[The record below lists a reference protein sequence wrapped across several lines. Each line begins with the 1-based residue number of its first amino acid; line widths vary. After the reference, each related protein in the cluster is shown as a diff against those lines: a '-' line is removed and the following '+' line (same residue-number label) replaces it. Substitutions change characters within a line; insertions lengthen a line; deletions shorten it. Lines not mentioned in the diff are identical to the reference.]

1 MEENPVESDDD
12 VQKAHRTTLLWEK
25 QIQQSIVVDLSE
37 DESLHL
43 SDLQASSLAF
53 HLTQEK
59 CARSEASVHLNESAE
74 RSVVDDTYSGFSV
87 VRSENI
93 HSNLQRHN
101 TMQDEETM
109 HQEYEDPGQNTSDED
124 QEDLPYDGELGSPY
138 FTRMVNVI
146 SDEGKTVLQSPENV
160 EKQATLPQEV
170 ASEGAPTHTRPAV
183 DLNQLLLRHLVRE
196 DLLPIE
202 AETLPEVSLLESV
215 DDLLCSASTCVNTA
229 ALSSISEREKPSEE
243 TYPDNTSPERKV
255 CDVLTRDVSH
265 LRRRS
270 FGDIKYGQGQVHYP
284 LPDFSKVAPKVKI
297 PKASTCVPQVPSPMI
312 RAQSSPE
319 MLDVISRVLEDSGQ
333 PSENP
338 QLFKDTHQ
346 QTGPAPRHHLQAEYD
361 KLLAKYGQAEN
372 LIDRMRL
379 GSKPSSDI
387 CIENEENDTA
397 NLKEGSHVGPVAS
410 HIPTP
415 VENQVIT
422 SDEASDAEKMAAE
435 LRDIISQFMQTV
447 DDFKQRVSNR
457 SLSTKEQQTMLRSL
471 TEAQDQLER
480 KYMSK
485 KEEHR
490 SLEMQN
496 NLGLSRNIGS
506 FDPNRLVEGDIFRVG
521 MHLEDIKE
529 MIDKNMCEQI
539 IPPLL
544 LSTPK
549 AVTMKTTPPSS
560 LHEGSSAALTT
571 ECLKMATQT
580 NTEKRTSGEDELL
593 DEMSELITDDVLK
606 SSNRLSVFPVEG
618 HPEAEGEAERKAGIG
633 SSQQWTPGSGTQD
646 GIQNSNLECDFV
658 DGVSLLVGSSSP
670 DACSPSLSQG
680 IVCRETDSGFGSS
693 YFIKLGGTLQP
704 ISPTESVHSD
714 GLSASDSEGSSLN
727 LQTTIHP
734 SDANSWQRTSVNS
747 PVRADAVDLW
757 VQSTTKDSVKLLG
770 SDASH
775 HYTSEAM
782 NGEPNKQHQC
792 SCDGVVIQALQEDV
806 RELKKNLEGLAQ
818 KMDYLAFKYRQERRS
833 NSKPRTYQKL
843 SRWQQTSQ
851 LRREDWISTDMDPS
865 KSKGTDSSCTSC
877 SEMTLRLHYP
887 PAGGDRGNSVSGQL
901 QEKLQTNGV
910 ADSSCTS
917 RSEMT
922 PRLHYPP
929 AGGDRV
935 NSVSGQFQEKLQ
947 ANGVSDGST
956 FGLMESCSKRERDN
970 PSKQRTQKANLE
982 RWCPSTQRA
991 FLQVGN
997 ASSCSLPASYE
1008 VTEPPVYSLSR
1019 PRKRSTHS
1027 DTALLPSNVY
1037 FQQTLSRPG
1046 NRQTGRKEGINAT
1059 LCHALEEAR
1068 NLNKKADHMFR
1079 RLTEDLVQVQILS
1092 QECVQHSASRRQD
1105 TTHHGKQSSW
1115 TSRNTSSEK
1124 LRNCNL
1130 FNDEYS

>member
-25 QIQQSIVVDLSE
+25 RIQQSIVVDLSE

-229 ALSSISEREKPSEE
+229 ALSSISEREKLLEE
-243 TYPDNTSPERKV
+243 TYPDTTSPDCKV

-312 RAQSSPE
+312 RTQSSPE

-346 QTGPAPRHHLQAEYD
+346 QTGPAPGHHLQADYD

-387 CIENEENDTA
+387 CIENEESDTA

-457 SLSTKEQQTMLRSL
+457 SLCTKEQQTMLRSL
-471 TEAQDQLER
+471 TDAQDQLER

-521 MHLEDIKE
+521 MYLEDIKE

-549 AVTMKTTPPSS
+549 AVTMTTTPPSP
-560 LHEGSSAALTT
+560 LHEA
-571 ECLKMATQT
+571 E
-580 NTEKRTSGEDELL
+580 
-593 DEMSELITDDVLK
+593 
-606 SSNRLSVFPVEG
+606 LSVFPVEG
-618 HPEAEGEAERKAGIG
+618 HPEAEGEAERKAGLG
-633 SSQQWTPGSGTQD
+633 SSQQWTPG
-646 GIQNSNLECDFV
+646 
-658 DGVSLLVGSSSP
+658 
-670 DACSPSLSQG
+670 
-680 IVCRETDSGFGSS
+680 
-693 YFIKLGGTLQP
+693 
-704 ISPTESVHSD
+704 SVHSD

-747 PVRADAVDLW
+747 PVRTDAVDLW

-770 SDASH
+770 SDTSH
-775 HYTSEAM
+775 HYASEAM

-865 KSKGTDSSCTSC
+865 NSKGT
-877 SEMTLRLHYP
+877 
-887 PAGGDRGNSVSGQL
+887 
-901 QEKLQTNGV
+901 
-910 ADSSCTS
+910 DSSCTS

-922 PRLHYPP
+922 LRLYYPP

-935 NSVSGQFQEKLQ
+935 NSVSGQLQEKLQ
-947 ANGVSDGST
+947 TNDGVSDGST

-982 RWCPSTQRA
+982 RWSPSTQRA

-997 ASSCSLPASYE
+997 ASSCSLPASYK

-1019 PRKRSTHS
+1019 PRKRSTQS
-1027 DTALLPSNVY
+1027 DTALLPSNMY
-1037 FQQTLSRPG
+1037 FQQTLSRPD

-1079 RLTEDLVQVQILS
+1079 RLTEDLVQVQLLS

-1115 TSRNTSSEK
+1115 TSRN
-1124 LRNCNL
+1124 
-1130 FNDEYS
+1130 

>member
-12 VQKAHRTTLLWEK
+12 VQKAHGTTLLWEK
-25 QIQQSIVVDLSE
+25 RIQHSIVVDLSE

-59 CARSEASVHLNESAE
+59 CARSEASVHIN
-74 RSVVDDTYSGFSV
+74 
-87 VRSENI
+87 
-93 HSNLQRHN
+93 
-101 TMQDEETM
+101 DEETM

-170 ASEGAPTHTRPAV
+170 AIEGAPTQPRPAV

-202 AETLPEVSLLESV
+202 AETLPEVSLLESL

-229 ALSSISEREKPSEE
+229 ALSSISEREKLLEE
-243 TYPDNTSPERKV
+243 TYPDIPSTQCKV

-333 PSENP
+333 PSE
-338 QLFKDTHQ
+338 LFKDTHK
-346 QTGPAPRHHLQAEYD
+346 QTGPAPGYHLQAEYD

-379 GSKPSSDI
+379 GSKLSSDV
-387 CIENEENDTA
+387 CIENEESDTA
-397 NLKEGSHVGPVAS
+397 NLKEGSHVGLVAS

-415 VENQVIT
+415 VETQVIT

-435 LRDIISQFMQTV
+435 LRDIISQFTQTV
-447 DDFKQRVSNR
+447 DDFKQRVSNK
-457 SLSTKEQQTMLRSL
+457 SLSTEEQQTMLRSL

-539 IPPLL
+539 IAPLL

-560 LHEGSSAALTT
+560 LHEGSSAGLTN
-571 ECLKMATQT
+571 EGLKVATQT
-580 NTEKRTSGEDELL
+580 NPEKCASEEDELL
-593 DEMSELITDDVLK
+593 DERSEVITDDVLK

-618 HPEAEGEAERKAGIG
+618 HPEAEDEAERKAGIG
-633 SSQQWTPGSGTQD
+633 SSQQWTPG
-646 GIQNSNLECDFV
+646 
-658 DGVSLLVGSSSP
+658 
-670 DACSPSLSQG
+670 
-680 IVCRETDSGFGSS
+680 RETDSGFGSS
-693 YFIKLGGTLQP
+693 YLIKSGGTLQP
-704 ISPTESVHSD
+704 ISPTESD

-727 LQTTIHP
+727 LQTTIRP

-747 PVRADAVDLW
+747 PVRADEVDLW
-757 VQSTTKDSVKLLG
+757 VQSTTKDSLKLRG
-770 SDASH
+770 SDASR
-775 HYTSEAM
+775 HYASEAM
-782 NGEPNKQHQC
+782 NGEANKQHQC

-833 NSKPRTYQKL
+833 NCKPRTYQKL
-843 SRWQQTSQ
+843 SRSVDQQS
-851 LRREDWISTDMDPS
+851 REAY
-865 KSKGTDSSCTSC
+865 
-877 SEMTLRLHYP
+877 R
-887 PAGGDRGNSVSGQL
+887 
-901 QEKLQTNGV
+901 
-910 ADSSCTS
+910 
-917 RSEMT
+917 
-922 PRLHYPP
+922 
-929 AGGDRV
+929 GDRV

-956 FGLMESCSKRERDN
+956 FGLMESCSKRERDH

-982 RWCPSTQRA
+982 RWSPSTQRS
-991 FLQVGN
+991 FLQVDN
-997 ASSCSLPASYE
+997 ASSCSLPASYK

-1019 PRKRSTHS
+1019 PRKRSTQS

-1037 FQQTLSRPG
+1037 FQQTLSKPG
-1046 NRQTGRKEGINAT
+1046 SRQTGRKEGINAT

-1079 RLTEDLVQVQILS
+1079 RLTEDLVQVQLLS

-1105 TTHHGKQSSW
+1105 TTDHGKQSSW
-1115 TSRNTSSEK
+1115 TSRN
-1124 LRNCNL
+1124 
-1130 FNDEYS
+1130 